1 MPSKAIEQLQ
11 NERERLRG
19 EHLAGASGLSVVRAL
34 SDATDEAVR
43 SIWDGEG
50 AALVATGGYG
60 RGELSPHSDIDLVV
74 IHPKPAKVAEAV
86 KRLSY
91 ELWDA
96 GLEFAQAVYSPKE
109 ATRLVDARADV
120 EMAFRSARPVAGET
134 DLLEQIQSR
143 LPRGVTERVTDA
155 VLTYRHAGGDAGSDL
170 EPNLKEGRG
179 GIRDLGILRL
189 FAEVPVQEA
198 DWLHRVR
205 NHLHF
210 SNGRRIDVLSL
221 QLQANMSS
229 IAQDEDDLLR
239 SIYLACR
246 RIAGALDRIIFQ
258 LPDVESESLLEL
270 LRDPEALAR
279 ADLPSLLPEWR
290 HIYCLPQRNIYHRSA
305 VDTHSIRVVDEAGR
319 LAESPDDIV
328 RRVALDSQSDLDTLL
343 VAALLHD
350 IGKGTSG
357 EDHALEGSKI
367 ADEAVT
373 GMGLLDPISSDVVW
387 LVRNHL
393 LLVETATRR
402 DIGDE
407 RLIVE
412 MAEKIGDEKRLRLL
426 FLLTVADGL
435 GTGPSGWGAWKA
447 ALVSTL
453 FTHLAH
459 VIGRGELVGVGASRI
474 AREREEL
481 LRQTFRNR
489 SIEEHLTN
497 MPRAWLLSQPV
508 ESLIHQTK
516 LMLEDLAPDD
526 IVIDPAPLPEPGF
539 WSLTVVARDRPGL
552 FSRVAGALA
561 LHGLDVAGAEI
572 YTREDG
578 VALEVFRLEALSDE
592 CRRFERVREDLGKAL
607 KGRVALDAR
616 LAEKRREYSGRPRG
630 KQEAPQVVVD
640 NLASD
645 FYTVIEVHAPDRIGL
660 LYTITRGLADLELD
674 IHLAKVSTYGEH
686 AVDVFYVRDLDGQK
700 VVDKDHVT
708 EIEKTIHHALQ
719 FTSP

>member
-11 NERERLRG
+11 KERERLRE

-50 AALVATGGYG
+50 ASLVATGGYG
-60 RGELSPHSDIDLVV
+60 RRELSPHSDIDLVV
-74 IHPKPAKVAEAV
+74 IHPKPAKVADAV

-96 GLEFAQAVYSPKE
+96 GLEFAQAVYTPKE
-109 ATRLVDARADV
+109 VRRLADSRVDV
-120 EMAFRSARPVAGET
+120 ELAFRSARVVAGEA
-134 DLLEQIQSR
+134 DLLGR
-143 LPRGVTERVTDA
+143 LPSGVTPRLKEA
-155 VLTYRHAGGDAGSDL
+155 VAIYRHAGGDAGSDL

-189 FAEVPVQEA
+189 FEDPPGEEA

-210 SNGRRIDVLSL
+210 TTGRRTDVLSL
-221 QLQANMSS
+221 QLQADAASV
-229 IAQDEDDLLR
+229 IAADEDELLR
-239 SIYLACR
+239 TIYLACR
-246 RIAGALDRIIFQ
+246 RIGRALDEV
-258 LPDVESESLLEL
+258 LDPPDEVSYSLLDL
-270 LRDPEALAR
+270 LREPAALER
-279 ADLPSLLPEWR
+279 ADLPAMLPEWH

-305 VDTHSIRVVDEAGR
+305 VDTHSIGVVKAAAR
-319 LAESPDDIV
+319 LAESPDEIV
-328 RRVALDSQSDLDTLL
+328 QKVARDSQDDLDTLL

-350 IGKGTSG
+350 IGKGASA

-367 ADEAVT
+367 AEQALT
-373 GMGLLDPISSDVVW
+373 GIGLLDPIATDVVW

-412 MAEKIGDEKRLRLL
+412 MAEKIGDERRLRLL

-435 GTGPSGWGAWKA
+435 ATGPSAWGPWKA

-453 FTHLAH
+453 FTHVAH
-459 VIGRGELVGVGASRI
+459 VIERGELVGTDPSRI
-474 AREREEL
+474 AHEREQQVRSAFPGRSVEDH
-481 LRQTFRNR
+481 LRD
-489 SIEEHLTN
+489 

-508 ESLIHQTK
+508 EALIHQTA
-516 LMLEDLAPDD
+516 LMLSAQAPEE
-526 IVIDPAPLPEPGF
+526 IVLDPDPLPEPGF
-539 WSLTVVARDRPGL
+539 WQLTVVARDRPGL
-552 FSRVAGALA
+552 FSKVAGALA
-561 LHGLDVAGAEI
+561 LHGLDVAAAEI

-578 VALEVFRLEALSDE
+578 VALEIFRLEALSDE
-592 CRRFERVREDLGKAL
+592 SRRFERVREDLTKAL
-607 KGRVALDAR
+607 KGRIALDVR
-616 LAEKRREYSGRPRG
+616 LAEKRRDYSGRPKG
-630 KQEAPQVVVD
+630 KQEPPQVVVD
-640 NLASD
+640 NFASD
-645 FYTVIEVHAPDRIGL
+645 FYTVIEVHAPDRVGL
-660 LYTITRGLADLELD
+660 LYTITRALADLELD
-674 IHLAKVSTYGEH
+674 IQLAKVSTYGEH
-686 AVDVFYVRDLDGQK
+686 AVDVFYVRDLEGQK
-700 VVDKDHVT
+700 IEDKDHVA